1 MKPLDKTILEQY
13 IDSCELIKETEADI
27 RRVKKQRKTIIQD
40 SVKGSMHDFPY
51 AAQNFK
57 IHGMAYSAVRD
68 PGALAAYERLLEERK
83 ARAEEIKVQVEAWL
97 NTIPQRMQR
106 IIKYKIFEGNTWA
119 ETASRIGRKATPDGI
134 RKEYENFMKT
144 A

>member
-1 MKPLDKTILEQY
+1 MDKKILEQY
-13 IDSCELIKETEADI
+13 IDACELIKETEVDI

-51 AAQNFK
+51 AAQNFR
-57 IHGMAYSAVRD
+57 IQGMTYSAVRD
-68 PGALAAYERLLEERK
+68 PGALAAYERLLEDRK

-97 NTIPQRMQR
+97 NTVPQRVQR

-119 ETASRIGRKATPDGI
+119 EVAKKIGRKATPDGI

>member
-1 MKPLDKTILEQY
+1 MDKRILEQY
-13 IDSCELIKETEADI
+13 IDACELIKETEADI

-51 AAQNFK
+51 AAQNFR
-57 IHGMAYSAVRD
+57 IQGMTYSAVRD

-83 ARAEEIKVQVEAWL
+83 ARAQEIKVQVEAWL

-106 IIKYKIFEGNTWA
+106 IIRMSIFEKESWGTVA
-119 ETASRIGRKATPDGI
+119 ARMGRKATADSI
-134 RKEYENFMKT
+134 RKEFERFMSEK
-144 A
+144 

>member
-83 ARAEEIKVQVEAWL
+83 ASAEEIKVQVEAWL

-106 IIKYKIFEGNTWA
+106 ITRFKYFEGLSWGEIALRLGRNS
-119 ETASRIGRKATPDGI
+119 TADGI
-134 RKEYENFMKT
+134 KMEYRRFLENN
-144 A
+144 